1 MLTKEQKI
9 EFNDIL
15 DELGNSLDISETQ
28 FNAAV
33 ASYNAV
39 GGWLTKD
46 DSLLKPYFPEILP
59 QGSITLGT
67 IIKPIHKDDDLDLD
81 LVCQLSGKNPLWT
94 QKDVKNI
101 VGNQIASNK
110 ALDSRLDVEGRR
122 CWTLKYREGSKND
135 DKYHM
140 DILPSIVSSGYSIIL
155 EKSMSSNF
163 SNENT
168 DKLAIRITDKESDD
182 YSWNPDTEDWLKS
195 NPFGYAI
202 WFLDKAEIGFEKSI
216 RLRESI
222 KPVPKF
228 QTKKLPLQ
236 RAVQIL
242 KRHRD
247 YQYKDSDK
255 EEKKDKPISVIITTL
270 AGYAYNKET
279 NVVDALYNIIDS
291 MENYIE
297 TRYDYKTGKYYKY
310 ISNPVNPEENFADK
324 WVECPKK
331 EENFYKW
338 LKDVRQDI
346 QRASGLKGTYR
357 IKESLS
363 KSFGEDVVNVAF
375 INHGNNARILTEQGN
390 NRFDTK
396 LGITATGANTIKPHN
411 FYGNN
416 E

>member
-9 EFNDIL
+9 EFNNIL

-46 DSLLKPYFPEILP
+46 DSLLKPYSPKVLP
-59 QGSITLGT
+59 QGSIVLGT

-101 VGNQIASNK
+101 VGNQIASHK

-140 DILPSIVSSGYSIIL
+140 DILPSIVSSSYSIIL
-155 EKSMSSNF
+155 EKSMLSNF

-202 WFLDKAEIGFEKSI
+202 WFLDRAEIGFEKSI

-247 YQYKDSDK
+247 MMFQGD
-255 EEKKDKPISVIITTL
+255 KDKPISAIITTL
-270 AGYAYNKET
+270 AGYAYLKERDVFDT
-279 NVVDALYNIIDS
+279 LLGVIDR

-297 TRYDYKTGKYYKY
+297 ERFDYEKGKYIKY
-310 ISNPVNPEENFADK
+310 IPNPVNPEENFADK
-324 WVECPKK
+324 WADNPQK
-331 EENFYKW
+331 EKNFKNW
-338 LKDVRQDI
+338 LAAVKRDI
-346 QRASGLKGTYR
+346 NGASELKGTYR

-363 KSFGEDVVNVAF
+363 MSFGDDVVNTTF
-375 INHGNNARILTEQGN
+375 TNIGNKARILTEQGN

-396 LGITATGANTIKPHN
+396 LGITATGANIIKPHN